1 MSDTLPL
8 ATRLRGMTDAEL
20 TAVVRARDIRPSP
33 LKDFFDLA
41 EALLDSASVQQQL
54 ARLDR
59 PTLTALA
66 ALTTFARDTPVPV
79 TDVAQKLGE
88 LGADTTLDALLARFA
103 RASQLMLVE
112 LSGSD
117 ASGDTATAKLT
128 TAEESTV
135 ELYTAVGQQLR
146 SWPAFGLP
154 SLEQLAAEAA
164 PAALERVSAA
174 DAAAIDR
181 IAADQAFTTTSEISE
196 LLAELERGPARE
208 LAKGGVALPDTKRL
222 AHAMS
227 VDLEAVSALLGIA
240 IDAGLVAR
248 SSGTWCTTDAGGDWM
263 LTTTAERWSAL
274 AEGWLGR
281 VPVDIRSLLRDRV
294 HALWSEGLRAFI
306 EWLYPAAG
314 DWISARI
321 AAITQAAERLGIT
334 ANQAP
339 STPGTLLIARGA
351 EAAAPAMATLLPA
364 EVDRVYLQHDL
375 SVVAPGPL
383 IPQLDARLRSL
394 ADVESRALASTWR
407 ISTAS
412 MNRAM
417 AAGET
422 AKSLREFLST
432 ISLTGITQPL
442 NYLIGEVSSRY
453 GLIRVTPVS
462 SSTSRPGDAEFEART
477 EITSTDVELLHTM
490 LVDQSLSALGLTRA
504 GDTRLVSRYP
514 LDTVFWNL
522 SDTRY
527 PVAATDA
534 SGRIIALQRRLHA
547 KAASASGSDAV
558 DNLIERLRLGSEAQP
573 EETGEAW
580 LARQLDTAIKAKIA
594 LTVSIRMPNGS
605 VVDYQLEPASI
616 SGGRLRARDRKSAIE
631 RTLPVSSIAGIAP
644 ALEP

>member
-1 MSDTLPL
+1 MPDGEL
-8 ATRLRGMTDAEL
+8 AD
-20 TAVVRARDIRPSP
+20 VVRARDIRPAP

-41 EALLDSASVQQQL
+41 EALLDSTSVQQQL

-66 ALTTFARDTPVPV
+66 ALATFAPDTPAPMAEVEATV
-79 TDVAQKLGE
+79 QKLSSAPEGPGAVGE
-88 LGADTTLDALLARFA
+88 RPDASAAFVTRFE
-103 RASQLMLVE
+103 RVSRLMLVE
-112 LSGSD
+112 LCDGSAQIY
-117 ASGDTATAKLT
+117 ASVAR
-128 TAEESTV
+128 
-135 ELYTAVGQQLR
+135 QLR

-154 SLEQLAAEAA
+154 SLEQLASETA
-164 PAALERVSAA
+164 PAALESVSAA

-181 IAADQAFTTTSEISE
+181 IAAEHAFTATSEISE

-208 LAKGGVALPDTKRL
+208 LTKGGVALPDTKRL
-222 AHAMS
+222 ANAMS
-227 VDLEAVSALLGIA
+227 VDLGAVAELLAIA

-263 LTTTAERWSAL
+263 LTSTAERWSTL
-274 AEGWLGR
+274 AGGWLAR
-281 VPVDIRSLLRDRV
+281 VPPDIRSLLGDRA

-314 DWISARI
+314 EWISGRI
-321 AAITQAAERLGIT
+321 AAVTSAAERLGIT

-339 STPGTLLIARGA
+339 STPGTLLIASGA
-351 EAAAPAMATLLPA
+351 DAAGNAMATLLPA

-383 IPQLDARLRSL
+383 VPQLDARLRTL

-407 ISTAS
+407 ISTSS

-422 AKSLREFLST
+422 AESLRDFLGS
-432 ISLTGITQPL
+432 ISLTGIPQPL
-442 NYLIGEVSSRY
+442 DYLIGEASRRY
-453 GLIRVTPVS
+453 GLIRISPVS
-462 SSTSRPGDAEFEART
+462 PSGSRPGEVEFDSRT
-477 EITSTDVELLHTM
+477 EITSADDELLGTI
-490 LVDQSLSALGLTRA
+490 LVDHSLSALGLARSGTA
-504 GDTRLVSRYP
+504 RLVSRYP

-522 SDTRY
+522 SDSRY

-534 SGRIIALQRRLHA
+534 SGHIITLRRSLHA
-547 KAASASGSDAV
+547 KPAALSGADAV
-558 DNLIERLRLGSEAQP
+558 DELIERLRLGSEAQP
-573 EETGEAW
+573 DETGDAW
-580 LARQLDTAIKAKIA
+580 MARQLDAAIRAKVA

-605 VVDYQLEPASI
+605 VIDYQLEPASV

-631 RTLPVSSIAGIAP
+631 RTLPVSSIAGIGP

>member
-1 MSDTLPL
+1 
-8 ATRLRGMTDAEL
+8 MTDAEL

-41 EALLDSASVQQQL
+41 EALLDPASVQQQL

-66 ALTTFARDTPVPV
+66 ALTTFVRDTPVSV
-79 TDVAQKLGE
+79 TDVAETLAK

-117 ASGDTATAKLT
+117 ASGGNAADHN
-128 TAEESTV
+128 TV

-227 VDLEAVSALLGIA
+227 VDLEAVSDLLSIA

-248 SSGTWCTTDAGGDWM
+248 SSGTWCTTDTGGDWM

-314 DWISARI
+314 DWISTRI

-364 EVDRVYLQHDL
+364 EVDRVYMQHDL

-383 IPQLDARLRSL
+383 VPQLDARLRSL

-422 AKSLREFLST
+422 AKSLREFL
-432 ISLTGITQPL
+432 
-442 NYLIGEVSSRY
+442 
-453 GLIRVTPVS
+453 
-462 SSTSRPGDAEFEART
+462 
-477 EITSTDVELLHTM
+477 
-490 LVDQSLSALGLTRA
+490 
-504 GDTRLVSRYP
+504 
-514 LDTVFWNL
+514 
-522 SDTRY
+522 
-527 PVAATDA
+527 
-534 SGRIIALQRRLHA
+534 
-547 KAASASGSDAV
+547 
-558 DNLIERLRLGSEAQP
+558 
-573 EETGEAW
+573 
-580 LARQLDTAIKAKIA
+580 
-594 LTVSIRMPNGS
+594 
-605 VVDYQLEPASI
+605 
-616 SGGRLRARDRKSAIE
+616 
-631 RTLPVSSIAGIAP
+631 
-644 ALEP
+644 